1 MNLVTPDIGLLF
13 WMLVSFCIVLFLLKK
28 YAWTP
33 ILNTLKERETSISDA
48 LNAAKKAKDEIAD
61 LKSDN
66 ERILAEAR
74 AERDKM
80 LKEARDAKDAIINEA
95 KGKATTE
102 AERLIT
108 IARESIKNEKM
119 AAITE
124 LKNQV
129 ATLSVEIAEKI
140 MKQQLASDEKQKA
153 LVADLLKDA
162 KLN

>member
-1 MNLVTPDIGLLF
+1 MAAIFSFL
-13 WMLVSFCIVLFLLKK
+13 MLSRAIVIKRSASVVALPFASLMIASF
-28 YAWTP
+28 A
-33 ILNTLKERETSISDA
+33 DA

-66 ERILAEAR
+66 EKILAQAR
-74 AERDKM
+74 AERDMM

-102 AERLIT
+102 AERLIA

-140 MKQQLASDEKQKA
+140 MKQQLANDDKQKS
-153 LVADLLKDA
+153 LIADLLKDA